1 VGSGPSTGKYQRKK
15 TFAAFERFKNAF
27 KISGKNGASSGPSRN
42 GGADDDGNSPK
53 KTVGEQLPAPEK
65 ATSPEQIK
73 AKQPDSGQ

>member
-27 KISGKNGASSGPSRN
+27 KISSKNVPYTGPSRN
-42 GGADDDGNSPK
+42 GGTDDDKNSPK
-53 KTVGEQLPAPEK
+53 KKEDEQLPAPEK

-73 AKQPDSGQ
+73 GKKPYSGQ